1 KLSFTAN
8 YENCDYIHGNTSDLP
23 IGRYFTFELYKTA
36 NNQLIKDGIIGNGY
50 IFQLDEFDPNDTY
63 YLKIV
68 ENGSGLNCPGT
79 DYQQPSEA
87 IITPQ
92 INWVHESEPIH
103 KNNKQAGHL
112 RVKAISLD
120 EDSDGEA
127 EIRRRFEYKNFS
139 DPS

>member
-1 KLSFTAN
+1 
-8 YENCDYIHGNTSDLP
+8 
-23 IGRYFTFELYKTA
+23 
-36 NNQLIKDGIIGNGY
+36 
-50 IFQLDEFDPNDTY
+50 
-63 YLKIV
+63 
-68 ENGSGLNCPGT
+68 
-79 DYQQPSEA
+79 SEA

-139 DPS
+139 DPSFSSGVFMGLPINTPLTISSPGGEVPPNPACPNCITQGTISYTSISSNPSLNLNSSYGKSVFYENVTEIYEDTENSS